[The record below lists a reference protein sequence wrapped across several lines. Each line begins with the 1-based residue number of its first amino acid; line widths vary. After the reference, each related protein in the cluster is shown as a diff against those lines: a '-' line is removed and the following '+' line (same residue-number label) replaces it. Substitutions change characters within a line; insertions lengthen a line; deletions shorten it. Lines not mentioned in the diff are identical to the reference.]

1 MERGRI
7 SRRRDCHASDRSHV
21 SVDPFSV
28 PLIVDCLTSPE
39 HNTEKQPDSDSEL
52 RGRRLAWSR
61 GLTPPRGYQSPILDG
76 DPGAL
81 ATPRNRGQ
89 RSWVQIPPAPPST
102 NILEDPHQHQSWR
115 GLSNDRSGCPFI
127 TILTSPLF

>member
-76 DPGAL
+76 KPGAL

-102 NILEDPHQHQSWR
+102 NMLEDHVSTKLEKIVEMIVPVA
-115 GLSNDRSGCPFI
+115 L
-127 TILTSPLF
+127 L

>member
-61 GLTPPRGYQSPILDG
+61 GLTPPRGYQSPVLDG

-81 ATPRNRGQ
+81 STPRNRGQ
-89 RSWVQIPPAPPST
+89 RSWVQIPPAPPS
-102 NILEDPHQHQSWR
+102 IIFSECSCAMLMEKQQDSF
-115 GLSNDRSGCPFI
+115 DRSS
-127 TILTSPLF
+127 LLALL

>member
-89 RSWVQIPPAPPST
+89 RSWVQIPPAPPQIGHKSRLQRHPT
-102 NILEDPHQHQSWR
+102 DHFSYTLWLILCFVTR
-115 GLSNDRSGCPFI
+115 GL
-127 TILTSPLF
+127 